1 MNNII
6 EAPMCKV
13 LKKKALV
20 YRISRFFVK
29 QRAQSNGEGK
39 GLVEEEEDAVSI
51 DNEWEGEEA

>member
-1 MNNII
+1 
-6 EAPMCKV
+6 MCKV

-39 GLVEEEEDAVSI
+39 GLVEEEEDAVRI

>member
-39 GLVEEEEDAVSI
+39 RACGGRGGC
-51 DNEWEGEEA
+51 GEYR